1 MILKEGDKV
10 LVAHRRLYPT
20 DASRFFVGQ
29 VDAYD
34 SGLMRVTGH
43 SYVRNV
49 TTGRL
54 IEKSQARTKVLSLS
68 SGTLIVYLLPNDTAF
83 ESMRFDWTDSG
94 LTVTDGKQFSMNLGE
109 YTHAGGRE

>member
-20 DASRFFVGQ
+20 DAARFFVGQ
-29 VDAYD
+29 VDAYEA
-34 SGLMRVTGH
+34 GIVRVTGH
-43 SYVRNV
+43 SFVRNV

-54 IEKSQARTKVLSLS
+54 VEKSQARTKVLSLS
-68 SGTLIVYLLPNDTAF
+68 SGLLIVYLLPMETSI
-83 ESMRFDWTDSG
+83 ESMGFDWTETG
-94 LTVTDGKQFSMNLGE
+94 LIVSDGKQFSMNLGE